1 MGFWI
6 LTEHRAADELR
17 IVAIGGG
24 TGLSNLLRVLKGLG
38 CAPTA
43 VVAMTDNGGSS
54 GKLRADFGM
63 LPPGDVRSCLV
74 ALSCSEPDMER
85 LLCYRFPDDSTLSG
99 HNVGN
104 ILLAAIMQAEE
115 LDFAAATERLSAL
128 LAIRGRVLPSTT
140 ADVALGALLED
151 GTCLQGESQIAAD
164 ERQIKEVFLLP
175 RDGREKPQACPDVL
189 QAIAEAEYIFIGPGS
204 MYSSLVANLLVP
216 GVAAAIKQ
224 SPAKVYYI
232 ANMATE
238 PGEMPAVDL
247 SCSVGVLEHYYQRA
261 AQNSCGH
268 LLDKVIA
275 NVGEYGAPLLAE
287 LAKGGSAPLQC
298 DQAKLAAFGVAL
310 LEGDFVDIQNVWQH
324 NQAKLAAMLK
334 AELQL

>member
-1 MGFWI
+1 M
-6 LTEHRAADELR
+6 TEHRAAEELR

-24 TGLSNLLRVLKGLG
+24 TGLSNLLRVLKSLG

-128 LAIRGRVLPSTT
+128 LAIQGRVLPSTT

-164 ERQIKEVFLLP
+164 ARQIKEVFLLP
-175 RDGREKPQACPDVL
+175 KSGEASPQASADVL
-189 QAIAEAEYIFIGPGS
+189 QAIAEADYIFIGPGS

-216 GVAAAIKQ
+216 GVATAIKQ

-238 PGEMPAVDL
+238 PGEMPAAAL
-247 SCSVGVLEHYYQRA
+247 SCSVAVLEYYYRRA
-261 AQNSCGH
+261 AEKLGGH

-275 NVGEYGAPLLAE
+275 NVGAYAGPLLAE
-287 LAKGGSAPLQC
+287 LAKGGSVPLQC
-298 DQAKLAAFGVAL
+298 DAAKLAAFGVEL
-310 LEGDFVDIQNVWQH
+310 LAADFVDDRNVWQH
-324 NQAKLAAMLK
+324 NRAKLAELLR

>member
-1 MGFWI
+1 M
-6 LTEHRAADELR
+6 
-17 IVAIGGG
+17 AIGGG
-24 TGLSNLLRVLKGLG
+24 TGLSNLLRVLKSLG

-54 GKLRADFGM
+54 GKLRDDFGM

-128 LAIRGRVLPSTT
+128 LAIKGRVLPSTT
-140 ADVALGALLED
+140 ADVALGAVLED

-175 RDGREKPQACPDVL
+175 RSGREKPQASADVL
-189 QAIAEAEYIFIGPGS
+189 QAIAEADYIFIGPGS
-204 MYSSLVANLLVP
+204 LYSSLIANLLVP

-224 SPAKVYYI
+224 SPARVYYI

-238 PGEMPAVDL
+238 PGEMPAAAL
-247 SCSVGVLEHYYQRA
+247 SRSVAVLEHYYRRA
-261 AQNSCGH
+261 AQELGGH

-275 NVGEYGAPLLAE
+275 NVGVYGGPLLEE
-287 LAKGGSAPLQC
+287 LARGGSEPLQC
-298 DQAKLAAFGVAL
+298 DAAKLAAFGVEL
-310 LEGDFVDIQNVWQH
+310 LEADFVDGQNVWQH
-324 NQAKLAAMLK
+324 NRAKLAEILQ